1 MSMLR
6 KLPKFLFFCQIIFA
20 FPGNGKAHFP
30 SRRETSDFGG
40 DFSAGSLSGA
50 ESPGPSAGTM
60 GKQAASAMDI
70 GTGGSGP
77 GDYTSSYKTP
87 NYTQY
92 TQQDFKGRFS
102 IFVSKLFL
110 IALLH
115 SSKCID
121 RVRLEKTISQKLQAS
136 NFHF

>member
-1 MSMLR
+1 M
-6 KLPKFLFFCQIIFA
+6 
-20 FPGNGKAHFP
+20 
-30 SRRETSDFGG
+30 
-40 DFSAGSLSGA
+40 SGA

-92 TQQDFKGRFS
+92 TQQDFKGKFS
-102 IFVSKLFL
+102 IFVSKLF
-110 IALLH
+110 
-115 SSKCID
+115 
-121 RVRLEKTISQKLQAS
+121 
-136 NFHF
+136 